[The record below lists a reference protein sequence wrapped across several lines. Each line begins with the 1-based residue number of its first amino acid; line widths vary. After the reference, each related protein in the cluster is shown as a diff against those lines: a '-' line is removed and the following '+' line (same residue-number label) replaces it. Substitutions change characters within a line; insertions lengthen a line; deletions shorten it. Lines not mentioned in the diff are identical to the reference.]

1 MGIYKNRVQ
10 KNTLIPWRFRHSLE
24 AWLETSCWHRHPRL
38 YRWIHFGQ
46 ITDPVHQVTSGPR
59 HHFFG
64 YYEKSPWNASGQL
77 LLAHEA
83 DFNDRP
89 PRAADSVTVG
99 MVNLDDNYRF
109 IALGKTRAWNWQQGA
124 MLQWHPANPDQWLF
138 HNDRRNGHFLGVL
151 RDTEGRELNTYDR
164 PIYAVAP
171 DGRYGYSLNFA
182 RLYTHRPGYGYA
194 GGTDPWADDT
204 HPRADGIHR
213 LDLSNG
219 ESELIVSLHQLA
231 QLNPREDMHGMF
243 HWINHIQVA
252 PNGSRIAFFHIWR
265 VGDSGWRVRLYTAD
279 PDGSQLNCL
288 LDTDFI
294 SHYDWLDGQRIMV
307 WAKDGNSQ
315 GNFLLCDDSDNSK
328 TIIGEGVLTEDGHC
342 SFSPDRHWV
351 LNDTYP
357 DTYGMRTLMVYR
369 WRDGKRIDL
378 ARLYSPKERW
388 WGEIRC
394 DLHPRWSRDGNR
406 ICVDSVH
413 NGERQMYLVDTPKI
427 ARTLP

>member
-1 MGIYKNRVQ
+1 MTIYKNWVQ
-10 KNTLIPWRFRHSLE
+10 NNTLIPWRLRHSLE
-24 AWLETSCWHRHPRL
+24 SWLETGCWRQHPRL
-38 YRWIHFGQ
+38 YRWIHFNQ
-46 ITDPVHQVTSGPR
+46 FANPVHQVTYGPR

-64 YYEKSPWNASGQL
+64 YYEKSPWNASGHL

-83 DFNDRP
+83 EFNDRP
-89 PRAADSVTVG
+89 PQAADSVTVG
-99 MVNLDDNYRF
+99 TVRLDDDNRF
-109 IALGKTRAWNWQQGA
+109 VALGKSLAWNWQQGT
-124 MLQWHPANPDQWLF
+124 MLQWHPANPDQWLL

-164 PIYAVAP
+164 PIYAITP
-171 DGRYGYSLNFA
+171 DGRYAYSLNFA

-194 GGTDPWADDT
+194 GVKDPWADDT

-213 LDLSNG
+213 LDLSTG

-231 QLNPREDMHGMF
+231 QHNPRQDMRDMF
-243 HWINHIQVA
+243 HWVNHLQVA
-252 PNGSRIAFFHIWR
+252 PGSSRIAFFHIWR
-265 VGDSGWRVRLYTAD
+265 IGDTGWRVRFYTAD
-279 PDGSQLNCL
+279 PDGSRLNCL

-294 SHYDWLDGQRIMV
+294 SHYDWLDDQHLMI
-307 WAKDGNSQ
+307 WAKGGNSR

-342 SFSPDRHWV
+342 SFSPDRRWV

-357 DTYGMRTLMVYR
+357 DSYGMRTLMLYR

-394 DLHPRWSRDGNR
+394 DLHPRWNRDGKR
-406 ICVDSVH
+406 ICIDSVH
-413 NGERQMYLVDTPKI
+413 TGERQMYMIDMPKI
-427 ARTLP
+427 SMYRT

>member
-1 MGIYKNRVQ
+1 MGIYKNWVQ

-46 ITDPVHQVTSGPR
+46 FTDPVHQVTSGPR

-64 YYEKSPWNASGQL
+64 YYEKSPWNAAGNL

-89 PRAADSVTVG
+89 PCATDSITVG
-99 MVNLDDNYRF
+99 MVHLDDNNRF
-109 IALGKTRAWNWQQGA
+109 IALGESQAWNWQQGT
-124 MLQWHPANPDQWLF
+124 MLQWHPTKPDQLL
-138 HNDRRNGHFLGVL
+138 HNDRRNGRFLGVL
-151 RDTEGRELNTYDR
+151 RDTEGQELTTYEQ
-164 PIYAVAP
+164 PIYAITP
-171 DGRYGYSLNFA
+171 DGEYGYSLNFA

-194 GGTDPWADDT
+194 GGTDPWANET

-213 LDLSNG
+213 MNLSTG
-219 ESELIVSLHQLA
+219 ESELILSLHQLA
-231 QLNPREDMHGMF
+231 QLNPRQDMHGMF

-252 PNGSRIAFFHIWR
+252 PDSSRIAFFHIWR
-265 VGDSGWRVRLYTAD
+265 VGDTGWRVRLYTAD
-279 PDGSQLNCL
+279 PDGSRLNCL

-294 SHYDWLDGQRIMV
+294 SHYDWLDDQRIMV

-315 GNFLLCDDSDNSK
+315 GNFLLCDDNDNSK

-342 SFSPDRHWV
+342 SFSPDRRWV

-357 DTYGMRTLMVYR
+357 DTYGMRTLMLYR

-394 DLHPRWSRDGNR
+394 DLHPRWNR
-406 ICVDSVH
+406 NGSQICVDSVH
-413 NGERQMYLVDTPKI
+413 NGERQMHLIDILKI
-427 ARTLP
+427 ATARP